1 MSEKRINYD
10 QWRKDLQP
18 FWEKKISGGYF
29 VVKPAYT
36 IKGAGPFVRVL
47 RSELE
52 KGDIYCEF
60 INLNEE
66 LYHKDRRLYKLDY
79 NPNYAAKYDMFLL
92 QMADFKPVAVTDS
105 KKISIPSKPEKAS
118 EQKMLPPVMGISAR
132 DLFAIIHKIPVAD
145 NEDINELI
153 HKYI

>member
-1 MSEKRINYD
+1 
-10 QWRKDLQP
+10 
-18 FWEKKISGGYF
+18 
-29 VVKPAYT
+29 
-36 IKGAGPFVRVL
+36 
-47 RSELE
+47 
-52 KGDIYCEF
+52 
-60 INLNEE
+60 
-66 LYHKDRRLYKLDY
+66 
-79 NPNYAAKYDMFLL
+79 
-92 QMADFKPVAVTDS
+92 MADFKPVAVTDS